1 MSPEDD
7 DFDEPPNGPR
17 PRSRT
22 SKKGERVAS
31 ETALLRILS
40 RLGELPE
47 SAWARLGVSEE
58 TQDGL
63 KDAKKIKDPGA
74 RARHLKHVRAALR
87 SEDWA
92 AVERRIEQFAGGQ
105 ALEPL
110 EQDTAPHVLK
120 AAELVLQGDRG
131 LARFVEEYPRANRV
145 RLKQLIRGVLDASEA
160 KRPRARSVLESAVL
174 TALESS
180 D

>member
-1 MSPEDD
+1 MSPDD
-7 DFDEPPNGPR
+7 EFDEPPPGVR

-22 SKKGERVAS
+22 SRKDERVAG
-31 ETALLRILS
+31 ELALLRILE
-40 RLGELPE
+40 RLIELPE
-47 SAWARLGVSEE
+47 SRWAQLGVSEE

-63 KDAKKIKDPGA
+63 KDVKKIKDPGA
-74 RARHLKHVRAALR
+74 RARQLKHARAALR
-87 SEDWA
+87 SEDWT

-110 EQDTAPHVLK
+110 EQESPLHVIK

-131 LARFVEEYPRANRV
+131 LARFVEEYPRANRA
-145 RLKQLIRGVLDASEA
+145 RLKQLVRAVLDSSEA

-174 TALESS
+174 TALESN